1 MRDMDNIG
9 YLLSDRARLLRRAF
23 NAQVREMGLTGPQAR
38 LLLSLLRTEGENQ
51 GFYAERLD
59 VEPIT
64 LCRMVDRMEEAGF
77 VERRRDPADRRAW
90 RIHATPRAREMS
102 ARVLDCVDGLIEEM
116 LAGVSSAERET
127 FANVLTLI
135 GANLGAAR
143 EDKVAAHG

>member
-1 MRDMDNIG
+1 MDNIG

-23 NAQVREMGLTGPQAR
+23 DARVRELGLTGPQAR

-51 GFYAERLD
+51 GFYADRLD

-90 RIHATPRAREMS
+90 RIHATPHTRDIS
-102 ARVLDCVDGLIEEM
+102 AQLLRCVDGLVDEM
-116 LAGVSSAERET
+116 LAGIEPAERDR
-127 FANVLTLI
+127 FAGILTII
-135 GANLGAAR
+135 GDNLDAAMT
-143 EDKVAAHG
+143 DKVAIHG